1 MQTTI
6 IAPMRMQ
13 LMRYSSSALSSRI
26 SLTIAQDDYDADSEV
41 SLFKVTSRSSG
52 ESKTSRAIFIC
63 NLIRIYWDVTE
74 N

>member
-13 LMRYSSSALSSRI
+13 LMRYSSSALFSRI

-41 SLFKVTSRSSG
+41 SLFIVTSRPSG

-63 NLIRIYWDVTE
+63 NLIIE
-74 N
+74 